1 MILYGTFT
9 GMITYDISQTYESR
23 HIKKFLGIDKNQLFH
38 WTQSKKLMRPTYLG
52 EGRGGR
58 SKFSLDDLLTLALIM
73 KINDFGV
80 ELNTLKKIMMS
91 FERVEFQSITYKK
104 DDRGPGFREDVKNKF
119 EPGALIWDYY
129 RTDREFFS
137 RVGYSLEISR
147 GLRKPYYKEMLE
159 REGKISGGIAEKLRH
174 SWFSVR
180 ALDGK
185 SQLESLKKAIDPS
198 ERSIIWSLRSDDV
211 VIVINLLR
219 IIKSIELK
227 TKRVV

>member
-1 MILYGTFT
+1 VILYGIFM

-23 HIKKFLGIDKNQLFH
+23 HIKEFLGIDKNQLFH

-73 KINDFGV
+73 EINNFGV

-91 FERVEFQSITYKK
+91 LENVEFPSITYKR
-104 DDRGPGFREDVKNKF
+104 DDDGLGYRVDVKNKF
-119 EPGALIWDYY
+119 EPGASIWDYY
-129 RTDREFFS
+129 RTDRKLFS
-137 RVGYSLEISR
+137 RVGYSLEISS
-147 GLRKPYYKEMLE
+147 GLRELYYKEMLE
-159 REGKISGGIAEKLRH
+159 REGKISGGIAKKLRH

-185 SQLESLKKAIDPS
+185 SQLDLLKKEIDPS
-198 ERSIIWSLRSDDV
+198 ERSINWSRGLDV
-211 VIVINLLR
+211 VIVINLLG
-219 IIKSIELK
+219 IIKLIELK